1 MLSNQE
7 FPYLSFF
14 FSLFFHNLASFFYN
28 QSSNE
33 VTKQNPENKKK
44 KKLGL
49 QGNFNKKMELCIVH
63 ETNGICTYT
72 PEKHRVFP

>member
-1 MLSNQE
+1 MKL
-7 FPYLSFF
+7 
-14 FSLFFHNLASFFYN
+14 
-28 QSSNE
+28 
-33 VTKQNPENKKK
+33 QNKTPKTKK